1 MTVDHLTY
9 PNRLEDGGYNTE
21 TEQGCMYVNDNIAIQ
36 IDHLLKRGIKPVFM
50 TNWRDERA
58 ARAVYDKLQS
68 VRPVRRD
75 NPSSIDTL
83 RVLRDFSDDLS
94 FIHPLGFVKP
104 AGVRWNDDL
113 QRVEVN
119 IGKRSQQLNWVPI
132 VGVENQTEQL
142 VEDIEHTGYVRWDI
156 SDLKP

>member
-1 MTVDHLTY
+1 
-9 PNRLEDGGYNTE
+9 
-21 TEQGCMYVNDNIAIQ
+21 
-36 IDHLLKRGIKPVFM
+36 M
-50 TNWRDERA
+50 TNWRDERV

-68 VRPVRRD
+68 VRLVRCD
-75 NPSSIDTL
+75 NPSTIDTL

-104 AGVRWNDDL
+104 AGVCWNDDL

-119 IGKRSQQLNWVPI
+119 IGKRTQQLNWVPV
-132 VGVENQTEQL
+132 VGVEKQTEEL
-142 VEDIEHTGYVRWDI
+142 VHEIERTGYVRWDI